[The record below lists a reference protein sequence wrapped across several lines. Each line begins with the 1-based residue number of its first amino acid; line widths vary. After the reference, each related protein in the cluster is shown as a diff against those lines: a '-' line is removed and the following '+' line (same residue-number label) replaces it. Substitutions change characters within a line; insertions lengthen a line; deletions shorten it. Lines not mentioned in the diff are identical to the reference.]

1 MPDTQSATMNIKE
14 VERLLIIATL
24 QIMDGNRTRSAAALG
39 ISVRTIRNRLSEYR
53 KLGFDIP
60 ESSSSSNM
68 TSTTPTQSGTQ

>member
-1 MPDTQSATMNIKE
+1 MNIKE
-14 VERLLIIATL
+14 IERSLIIATL

-60 ESSSSSNM
+60 ESSSSPNLRSLAARQGR
-68 TSTTPTQSGTQ
+68 PR